1 MIVLLMFFY
10 ISSLYKYILLENG
23 VVNVNDV
30 YNSMLKNNINDSI
43 DKKAVDMW
51 YEDNLMNYSDY
62 LEETIYCN
70 NRNVTNLESSGWNPN
85 GGLSTNK
92 LQFDN
97 SFSNSNLYCVNQTDQ
112 FSVSNLS
119 AKLKYTNFI

>member
-1 MIVLLMFFY
+1 
-10 ISSLYKYILLENG
+10 
-23 VVNVNDV
+23 
-30 YNSMLKNNINDSI
+30 
-43 DKKAVDMW
+43 MW

-119 AKLKYTNFI
+119 AKLKYSIGLPTLSEVNLLEKRDIVD